1 MNQSPSGCSDISTL
15 YVTGSLGPIG
25 IEGFHDKVRRRS
37 VIRLM
42 IGRSARGSGAPVL
55 RNLSKSTY
63 RSPTGCFGLLSRAKI
78 YDSHYKQNKD
88 IPYDTRKG
96 RLIGSHLCQYTIP
109 LPYNSDWWEG
119 GYSFR
124 MKVVKSLKL
133 PSSCENS
140 MSWKRSHHIS
150 NFHAHGSQQ
159 IYGRISFLILMENTF
174 SVDLKLK
181 SATKAFHTTYITLQ
195 QL

>member
-1 MNQSPSGCSDISTL
+1 
-15 YVTGSLGPIG
+15 
-25 IEGFHDKVRRRS
+25 
-37 VIRLM
+37 M

-150 NFHAHGSQQ
+150 NSMSWKKSHHISNSMSWKRSHHISNSMSWKRSHHISNFHAHGSQQ